1 MFSFPLPMVA
11 LNVRDRYV
19 ASYSIQGVNVAY
31 TTKHW
36 QRKTAEYQKQFKQRR
51 VDLPALLG
59 DQAQ

>member
-1 MFSFPLPMVA
+1 MVA